1 MAERGSDKHS
11 AELDEQMKQEAEG
24 GLKGVKPSHRE
35 EFRQS
40 EPFTDET
47 DPAQVQEATERD
59 DLASDSPT
67 SRNSESGDD

>member
-11 AELDEQMKQEAEG
+11 AELDDQMKHEADSG
-24 GLKGVKPSHRE
+24 VKGIKPSHRE

-47 DPAQVQEATERD
+47 DSEEVQDAPEHD
-59 DLASDSPT
+59 DLTSNKPPT
-67 SRNSESGDD
+67 QAE

>member
-11 AELDEQMKQEAEG
+11 AEQDDQMKHEADSG
-24 GLKGVKPSHRE
+24 VKGVKPSHRE

-47 DPAQVQEATERD
+47 DSEEVQDAPERD
-59 DLASDSPT
+59 DLTSNKPPT
-67 SRNSESGDD
+67 QAD